1 LPREETALFGRIQS
15 VVYHNEQNGYSVL
28 RILSDEGECPVA
40 TGCVPFPAP
49 GETVE
54 LYGKWIDHPTYGEQF
69 TIRQADRLLPDDPDD
84 IVAYLS
90 SGIISGIGPAT
101 AVRMVEMF
109 GAQALSVL
117 ESTPERI
124 ASIRGV
130 TRVRALEMGESFRR
144 QSGIRR
150 LMEFFTQHRLP
161 EHLALR
167 LHQLFGEQARD
178 FLEQNPYLLLQD
190 PFRLPFGDVDRFAGA
205 LGIADDAPCRMDAAV
220 CYELSFNAEQGH
232 VYLPRR
238 ALLDATV
245 SMLNGMG
252 AEIEAALERL
262 LAEGTVVSDGQ
273 DGRDACYLASLHRAE
288 SYVAER
294 IAAMTTLPLV
304 SHVDPNTLHLIF
316 DQLALPPAE
325 KQKQAIEMSSA
336 ERLMLLT
343 GGPGTG
349 KTTTVRAIL
358 MLSKQR
364 DEKVLL
370 AAPTGRAARRL
381 TELTGSAAHTI
392 HRLLE
397 TAFEPESGALV
408 FRKNEK
414 DPLEADLVILDETSM
429 VDIYLMEAL
438 LRALPGTSRLVM
450 VGDPDQLPA
459 VGPGNVLGDLLKCEA
474 IPRVRLTDIFRQA
487 AESQIILSA
496 HEVNRGETPSLDRKD
511 GDFFFLSRTSPNAVH
526 DTLAELCI
534 ARLPQRMGIEP
545 WQIQV
550 LAPTRRGPAGTKALN
565 NLLQAAVNPPAPEK
579 KERRVFDATFR
590 VGDRI
595 MQVKNNYDLTWES
608 PDGTAG
614 RGVFNGDIGT
624 VEAIDIADESLTVL
638 YDNGLV
644 RYPFDLLTELELAY
658 AMTVHKSQG
667 SEYEAVLLS
676 VSPCSPK
683 LLTRRVLYTAI
694 TRAKKL
700 LILVG
705 DRGVV
710 EQMVQN
716 NRGYGRYGALA
727 ARVKKLTAG

>member
-1 LPREETALFGRIQS
+1 M
-15 VVYHNEQNGYSVL
+15 YHNEQNGYSVL

-69 TIRQADRLLPDDPDD
+69 TIRQAERLLPDDPDD

-90 SGIISGIGPAT
+90 SGVIPGIGPAT
-101 AVRMVEMF
+101 AVRMVETF
-109 GAQALSVL
+109 GEQTLAVL
-117 ESTPERI
+117 ESAPERI
-124 ASIRGV
+124 AGIRGV

-144 QSGIRR
+144 QNGIRR
-150 LMEFFTQHRLP
+150 LMEFFTHHRLP

-167 LHQLFGEQARD
+167 LHQLFGDQARD

-190 PFRLPFGDVDRFAGA
+190 PFHLPFTDVDRFAGA

-232 VYLPRR
+232 VYLPRQ

-245 SMLNGMG
+245 SMLDGMG
-252 AEIEAALERL
+252 EEIGAALERL
-262 LAEGTVVSDGQ
+262 LAEGAVVADGQ
-273 DGRDACYLASLHRAE
+273 DGRDACYLAYLHRAE

-294 IAAMTTLPLV
+294 MSAMASTPFARGVEADVLTR
-304 SHVDPNTLHLIF
+304 IF
-316 DQLALPPAE
+316 GQLALPPAD
-325 KQKQAIEMSSA
+325 KQKQAVEMSAA

-358 MLSKQR
+358 MLSYQQN
-364 DEKVLL
+364 EKVLL

-381 TELTGSAAHTI
+381 TELTGAEAHTV

-397 TAFEPESGALV
+397 TAFEPETGALV

-429 VDIYLMEAL
+429 IDICLMEAL
-438 LRALPGTSRLVM
+438 LRALPAGARLVM

-459 VGPGNVLGDLLKCEA
+459 VGPGNVLADLLKCDA
-474 IPRVRLTDIFRQA
+474 ISRVRLTEIFRQA

-496 HEVNRGETPSLDRKD
+496 HEVNRGDTPPLDRKD
-511 GDFFFLSRTSPNAVH
+511 GDFFFLSRTSPSAVH
-526 DTLAELCI
+526 ETLAELCQT
-534 ARLPQRMGIEP
+534 RLPQRMGIQP

-550 LAPTRRGPAGTKALN
+550 LTPTRRGPAGTKTLN
-565 NLLQAAVNPPAPEK
+565 GLLQAALNPPAPEK
-579 KERRVFDATFR
+579 KERRSFDTVFR
-590 VGDRI
+590 VGDRV
-595 MQVKNNYDLTWES
+595 MQTRNDYDLAWES
-608 PDGTAG
+608 PDGTSG

-624 VEAIDIADESLTVL
+624 VEAIDTADESMTVL

-644 RYPFDLLTELELAY
+644 RYPFDLLNELELAY

-667 SEYEAVLLS
+667 SEYDAVLLS

-705 DRGVV
+705 EREVID
-710 EQMVQN
+710 QMIQN
-716 NRGYGRYGALA
+716 KRSYGRYGALA
-727 ARVKKLTAG
+727 ARVKRLTGEAP